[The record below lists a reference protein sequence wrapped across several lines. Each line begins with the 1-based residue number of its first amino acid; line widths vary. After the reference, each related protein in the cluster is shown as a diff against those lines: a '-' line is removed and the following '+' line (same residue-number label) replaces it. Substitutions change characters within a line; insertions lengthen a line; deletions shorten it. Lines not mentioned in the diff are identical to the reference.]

1 MKFSLRRGIL
11 PKYMEFIDE
20 HVFPTIVIGDEHC
33 LLRSGSALA
42 FGDESCHI
50 EIRFIMELVIHEN
63 IYTDC
68 RFFRRVLV
76 VG

>member
-33 LLRSGSALA
+33 LLRSGS
-42 FGDESCHI
+42 
-50 EIRFIMELVIHEN
+50 
-63 IYTDC
+63 
-68 RFFRRVLV
+68 VLYQKEKLLKKV
-76 VG
+76 LDKQ